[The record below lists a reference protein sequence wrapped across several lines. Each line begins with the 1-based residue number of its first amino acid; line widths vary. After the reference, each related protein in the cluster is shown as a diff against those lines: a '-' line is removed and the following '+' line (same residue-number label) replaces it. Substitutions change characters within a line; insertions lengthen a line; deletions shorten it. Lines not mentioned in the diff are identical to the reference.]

1 MVATKGRKPLNIHMC
16 EIVYTAV
23 VFERIHTSKSTRE
36 TIMNF
41 IEKGKTFK
49 YGLQEGGLFNEFIAE
64 IRAHNMEDPA
74 ITGKKFTEEDIK
86 QIETDRDEIMKQVGR
101 VADPGEPSEK
111 TSTGLSDRAYK
122 QIWRMCE
129 SYEKYCIETN
139 QPGPLPLGIVK
150 NLPPH
155 IIK

>member
-1 MVATKGRKPLNIHMC
+1 MGNAGRKPLNIIMC

-41 IEKGKTFK
+41 IEKSKTFK
-49 YGLQEGGLFNEFIAE
+49 YGLQDGGLFNEFIVN
-64 IRAHNMEDPA
+64 IRANNMEHPDHNQ
-74 ITGKKFTEEDIK
+74 KMTEEDIK

-101 VADPGEPSEK
+101 VADPSERSDK

-122 QIWRMCE
+122 QIWRMCQA
-129 SYEKYCIETN
+129 YEEWCIETK

>member
-1 MVATKGRKPLNIHMC
+1 MVATKGRKPLNIIMC

-41 IEKGKTFK
+41 IEKSKTFK
-49 YGLQEGGLFNEFIAE
+49 YGLQEGGLFNEFIDN
-64 IRAHNMEDPA
+64 IRAHNMQHPDYAEQ
-74 ITGKKFTEEDIK
+74 KMTEEDIK

-101 VADPGEPSEK
+101 VADPGELSEK

-122 QIWRMCE
+122 QIWRMCQA
-129 SYEKYCIETN
+129 YEEWCIETK

>member
-1 MVATKGRKPLNIHMC
+1 MVATKGRKPLNIIMC

-36 TIMNF
+36 TITNF
-41 IEKGKTFK
+41 IGKSKTFK
-49 YGLQEGGLFNEFIAE
+49 YGLQEGGLFNEFIAD
-64 IRAHNMEDPA
+64 IRANNMEHPDH
-74 ITGKKFTEEDIK
+74 KQKMTEEDIK

-101 VADPGEPSEK
+101 VADPGELSET

-129 SYEKYCIETN
+129 SYEKYCIETK
-139 QPGPLPLGIVK
+139 QPGPLPLNIVK